1 MEHQNRMRS
10 YRDKV
15 MSEIEKTKKVASREI
30 QRSEKVVEKV
40 GSENEESSAIF
51 DFEDQIIILKFDGIT
66 I

>member
-30 QRSEKVVEKV
+30 QRSEKVVERKLGVKMKKV
-40 GSENEESSAIF
+40 VPFLTLRIK
-51 DFEDQIIILKFDGIT
+51 L
-66 I
+66 

>member
-1 MEHQNRMRS
+1 
-10 YRDKV
+10 